1 MADLFNFQISRMLSS
16 CQLQPKDWWLMVKES
31 VRVIQN
37 EEGVVVIDD
46 SSIEKL
52 YTDENELIC
61 WHYDH
66 SKGSKVKGINFITS
80 LYRD

>member
-1 MADLFNFQISRMLSS
+1 MRAM
-16 CQLQPKDWWLMVKES
+16 
-31 VRVIQN
+31 QN

-46 SSIEKL
+46 NSIEKL
-52 YTDENELIC
+52 YMDENELIC
-61 WHYDH
+61 WHYDY

>member
-1 MADLFNFQISRMLSS
+1 
-16 CQLQPKDWWLMVKES
+16 MVKES
-31 VRVIQN
+31 VRAMQN

-46 SSIEKL
+46 NSIEKL

-66 SKGSKVKGINFITS
+66 RKGSKVKGINFITS
-80 LYRD
+80 LYVVDDVSLPVSYRLVSKTESYIEQGW